1 MSSILIVDDSR
12 SARETLVAI
21 LEGEDYQLLTAQ
33 NGAEALQA
41 AVHYQPDAILLDV
54 MMPGM
59 DGFEV
64 CRRIRSTPEVAEVPI
79 VILTAL
85 DDREALLK
93 GLEVGAD
100 DFFTKPIDRRE
111 LLVRVR
117 TITRLNR
124 YRKLAEQRLRL
135 GELAERVV
143 TAQEQERL
151 RISRELHDD
160 LGQALTTHLMDI
172 RNLQK
177 EIPGTTQ
184 GIQARLEMLHKQTHE
199 IFTKVRQLAH
209 DLRPPILDTLN
220 FNQAL
225 RSYCEEFSSR
235 THLPIAFE
243 IDPDLP
249 DLSDVHS
256 AILYRIL
263 QESLT
268 NVAKHAQANRI
279 WVELS
284 MDEQTVILTI
294 QDNGRGLSAEGKQ
307 SNGIGITGMRE
318 RLALVSGQ
326 LSLRSSPRGGTILSA
341 TIPLKAP
348 ALTSKEDV

>member
-1 MSSILIVDDSR
+1 MSRILIVDDSR

-33 NGAEALQA
+33 NGTEAIQSA
-41 AVHYQPDAILLDV
+41 IEHQPDAILLDV

-64 CRRIRSTPEVAEVPI
+64 CRRIRTTPEVAEVPI

-85 DDREALLK
+85 DDREALLR
-93 GLEVGAD
+93 GIESGAD

-160 LGQALTTHLMDI
+160 LGQALTMHLMDI
-172 RNLQK
+172 RNLQA
-177 EIPGTTQ
+177 EPP
-184 GIQARLEMLHKQTHE
+184 QAPEVLASRLENLHKQTHE
-199 IFTKVRQLAH
+199 IFIKVRQLAH
-209 DLRPPILDTLN
+209 DLRPPILDTLK
-220 FNQAL
+220 FDQAV
-225 RSYCEEFSSR
+225 RSYCDEFSSR
-235 THLPIAFE
+235 THLPLILE
-243 IDPDLP
+243 IDPFLPDLP
-249 DLSDVHS
+249 DVHTV
-256 AILYRIL
+256 ILYRVL
-263 QESLT
+263 QESLA
-268 NVAKHAQANRI
+268 NVAKHAQASRI
-279 WVELS
+279 WVELGF
-284 MDEQTVILTI
+284 DDQTVTLTI
-294 QDNGRGLSAEGKQ
+294 QDNGRGLSAEDK
-307 SNGIGITGMRE
+307 STKGIGITGIRE
-318 RLALVSGQ
+318 RLALVSGE
-326 LSLRSSPRGGTILSA
+326 LSLRSSSSGGTILSA
-341 TIPLKAP
+341 AIPLKPFGAP
-348 ALTSKEDV
+348 TKEAV

>member
-12 SARETLVAI
+12 SARETLMAI

-33 NGAEALQA
+33 NGAEALEA
-41 AVHYQPDAILLDV
+41 ATKYQPDAILLDV

-64 CRRIRSTPEVAEVPI
+64 CRRIRNTPEVAEVPI

-85 DDREALLK
+85 DDREAMLR
-93 GLEVGAD
+93 GIEAGAD

-124 YRKLAEQRLRL
+124 YRKLAQQRLRL

-177 EIPGTTQ
+177 DLPDTTAALQ
-184 GIQARLEMLHKQTHE
+184 ERLENLHTQTHE

-209 DLRPPILDTLN
+209 DLRPPILEALN
-220 FNQAL
+220 FEQAM
-225 RSYCEEFSSR
+225 RSYCEEFSHR
-235 THLPIAFE
+235 THLPITVE

-249 DLSDVHS
+249 DLPDVHT

-263 QESLT
+263 QEALT

-279 WVELS
+279 WVEFGV
-284 MDEQTVILTI
+284 DEQTVTLTI
-294 QDNGRGLSAEGKQ
+294 QDNGRGLSAENKQ
-307 SNGIGITGMRE
+307 TKGIGLTGMRE
-318 RLALVSGQ
+318 RLALVSGG
-326 LSLRSSPRGGTILSA
+326 LTLRSSSSGGTILSA
-341 TIPLKAP
+341 SIPLKA
-348 ALTSKEDV
+348 AATQEAI